1 MKKIILILFAILTIC
16 LNLFADPL
24 LHVDIIKTAISAAQN
39 DQLNTFLTC
48 VDVISIHNQKQQSL
62 SPEKIIELLKSI
74 DIKNLRFDDPLLNIE
89 EGKTTIVA
97 LISPLKIKFTVLCT
111 GFPDGEP
118 RFKIIGIF
126 RYKTR

>member
-97 LISPLKIKFTVLCT
+97 FISPLKIKFTVLCT